1 MSKKLVLPDSPSVA
15 NAAKDGR
22 MSAPSARRNAQAIRD
37 VVARTI
43 SNTGH
48 VLEIASGTGEHIVGL
63 GQAHPGVTWQ
73 PTDID
78 PDRLVSITAWIAA
91 QGGENILPP
100 RELDVSQPGWSHGF
114 APQDAVLLSNL
125 LHLVSA
131 DVAQNVVHE
140 TAAVLKPN
148 GVSIYYGPFM
158 RGQDFA
164 SPGDQQFHQ
173 SLVSQDPLI
182 GYKSLVQVQ
191 SWQIAAGLQPST
203 PVPMP
208 ANNLILIARKPAT
221 T

>member
-37 VVARTI
+37 VVAQMI
-43 SNTGH
+43 SDRGN

-78 PDRLVSITAWIAA
+78 PDRLVSIAAWIAA
-91 QGGENILPP
+91 QGGDNILPP
-100 RELDVSQPGWSHGF
+100 LELDVSKPGWSDGF

-125 LHLVSA
+125 LHLVSHDTA
-131 DVAQNVVHE
+131 ENVIRE
-140 TAAVLKPN
+140 TAAVLSPN

-158 RGQDFA
+158 RDQSFA

-173 SLVSQDPLI
+173 SLIRQDPQI
-182 GYKSLVQVQ
+182 GYKSFEQIQ
-191 SWQIAAGLQPST
+191 SWQIEVGLQPLP